1 MMCPRKE
8 GGSTLGLA
16 TVRPSPGCWASLLK
30 PVPVQTAVVEG
41 PTSESSQERGC
52 WLYTQDREARRG
64 FQNISISLFPRDPLF
79 LSALLFVHISS
90 ATLGFLKSS
99 GMPGMLGK
107 SFQDSIFTSLKSL
120 CKGNL
125 NYTSCDYPV

>member
-1 MMCPRKE
+1 MMCPRKD

-30 PVPVQTAVVEG
+30 PVPVQTAAAEG

-64 FQNISISLFPRDPLF
+64 FQNISISLFPRDPLSQSK
-79 LSALLFVHISS
+79 SAARPGWALTGLPGRKFFSS
-90 ATLGFLKSS
+90 VNPKNLKPPQ
-99 GMPGMLGK
+99 G
-107 SFQDSIFTSLKSL
+107 
-120 CKGNL
+120 
-125 NYTSCDYPV
+125 